1 MFANTQVITIEEHY
15 WDKEVVDLHANEMP
29 TRQTDIVQRLYDLDD
44 LRISEMDAA
53 GIDIQ
58 VVSHGAPST
67 QRLKGQQAIDVAMR
81 VNDRLAAHI
90 ARHPTRLAG
99 FAALPTDVPEAAAR
113 ELERCVK
120 TLGFKGAM
128 THGLSNGEFLDRPRF
143 KPIFQAANDLDVPLY
158 LHPAD
163 PSPVVT
169 EAYYS
174 DYVKS
179 FPMVIRPA
187 WGFTVETATQAIRLI
202 LSGIFKDCPRLQII
216 LGHFGETLPFLL
228 WRINQSLQRPG
239 QEEIRF
245 RETFCRHFHVTTS
258 GHFSTPAL
266 TCTMMEMGMDRIM
279 FSIDWPFVMNDPGL
293 DWVKSLQISEGD
305 MAKFLGGNAKR
316 LLKL

>member
-1 MFANTQVITIEEHY
+1 MFANKQVITIEEHY
-15 WDKEVVDLHANEMP
+15 WDKEVVDLHASEMP
-29 TRQTDIVQRLYDLDD
+29 TRQSDIVQRLYDFDD
-44 LRISEMDAA
+44 LRIGEMDAT
-53 GIDIQ
+53 GVDIQ

-81 VNDRLAAHI
+81 VNDRLAAQI

-99 FAALPTDVPEAAAR
+99 FAALPTDVPDAAAR

-120 TLGFKGAM
+120 TLGLKGAM
-128 THGLSNGEFLDRPRF
+128 THGLSNGEFIDKPRF

-163 PSPVVT
+163 PSPIVT
-169 EAYYS
+169 DVYYA
-174 DYVKS
+174 DYVKA

-202 LSGIFKDCPRLQII
+202 LSGVFKDCPKLQII

-245 RETFCRHFHVTTS
+245 RDVFCRHFHVTTS

-266 TCTMMEMGMDRIM
+266 ICTMMEMGIDRIM
-279 FSIDWPFVMNDPGL
+279 FSIDWPFVPNEPGL
-293 DWVKSLQISEGD
+293 DWVKSLQISEAD
-305 MAKFLGGNAKR
+305 MTKFLGGNAKR